1 MPTAT
6 PPGRTLW
13 LMAAIVLVGL
23 NLRPS
28 MAAVGPLLNAMRGE
42 IALSF
47 GDVSL
52 LTALPVLTLGLGMFF
67 GLGIARRVGEW
78 RSVALALLLI
88 GAASALRL
96 GSRGLPDLLGS
107 AMLAG
112 LGIALIQALMP
123 ALIKAR
129 FGARTPLCM
138 GLYVTA
144 IMAGAALSACACPPR
159 NPAGASCAIRGPG
172 CWSCSSASARPAT
185 PACWPGSRPITWSR
199 AGAPRNPGCC
209 SVS

>member
-1 MPTAT
+1 MPTAN

-88 GAASALRL
+88 LSLIHLSDPTRLRRNRNAA
-96 GSRGLPDLLGS
+96 
-107 AMLAG
+107 
-112 LGIALIQALMP
+112 
-123 ALIKAR
+123 
-129 FGARTPLCM
+129 F
-138 GLYVTA
+138 
-144 IMAGAALSACACPPR
+144 
-159 NPAGASCAIRGPG
+159 
-172 CWSCSSASARPAT
+172 CS
-185 PACWPGSRPITWSR
+185 
-199 AGAPRNPGCC
+199 
-209 SVS
+209 

>member
-1 MPTAT
+1 MPTAN

-144 IMAGAALSACACPPR
+144 IMAGAAPADAGCRGSGCRSCRPPAKSGPPVPR
-159 NPAGASCAIRGPG
+159 GRPSCGSG
-172 CWSCSSASARPAT
+172 CHDGRPRR
-185 PACWPGSRPITWSR
+185 SRR
-199 AGAPRNPGCC
+199 
-209 SVS
+209 

>member
-1 MPTAT
+1 MPTAN

-52 LTALPVLTLGLGMFF
+52 LTALPMLTLGLGMFF

-88 GAASALRL
+88 GAASAC
-96 GSRGLPDLLGS
+96 
-107 AMLAG
+107 AW
-112 LGIALIQALMP
+112 
-123 ALIKAR
+123 
-129 FGARTPLCM
+129 
-138 GLYVTA
+138 
-144 IMAGAALSACACPPR
+144 AAEACPT
-159 NPAGASCAIRGPG
+159 
-172 CWSCSSASARPAT
+172 CSAAPCSPVSASP
-185 PACWPGSRPITWSR
+185 
-199 AGAPRNPGCC
+199 
-209 SVS
+209 

>member
-1 MPTAT
+1 MPTAN

-23 NLRPS
+23 NLRLS

-52 LTALPVLTLGLGMFF
+52 LTALPMLTLGLGMFF

-88 GAASALRL
+88 GAATGGAKRQPGGTEETGKPL
-96 GSRGLPDLLGS
+96 GVPEPGPARPEQQEQR
-107 AMLAG
+107 AG
-112 LGIALIQALMP
+112 QRFRQAL
-123 ALIKAR
+123 
-129 FGARTPLCM
+129 GADHRRPPR
-138 GLYVTA
+138 
-144 IMAGAALSACACPPR
+144 ACPERKPDALECGVRPR
-159 NPAGASCAIRGPG
+159 AARGG
-172 CWSCSSASARPAT
+172 
-185 PACWPGSRPITWSR
+185 
-199 AGAPRNPGCC
+199 
-209 SVS
+209 

>member
-1 MPTAT
+1 MPTAN

-47 GDVSL
+47 GAVSL

-123 ALIKAR
+123 TLIKAR

-144 IMAGAALSACACPPR
+144 IMAGAALSASAAPTLAEH
-159 NPAGASCAIRGPG
+159 AGWRLG
-172 CWSCSSASARPAT
+172 
-185 PACWPGSRPITWSR
+185 
-199 AGAPRNPGCC
+199 
-209 SVS
+209 

>member
-88 GAASALRL
+88 GAA
-96 GSRGLPDLLGS
+96 G
-107 AMLAG
+107 
-112 LGIALIQALMP
+112 
-123 ALIKAR
+123 
-129 FGARTPLCM
+129 
-138 GLYVTA
+138 
-144 IMAGAALSACACPPR
+144 
-159 NPAGASCAIRGPG
+159 PAGGRRPAPGGRRLVLRDSPRTARQGTTGAIHAP
-172 CWSCSSASARPAT
+172 ARP
-185 PACWPGSRPITWSR
+185 
-199 AGAPRNPGCC
+199 
-209 SVS
+209 V